1 MSSPEIWCTPG
12 KPVSEYN
19 RSQKATSVRDLT
31 DLLCGFGTR
40 TNALLRDTWKFTL
53 SLNNII
59 TYSPVAWN
67 HKGLDTIPFSRAMLR
82 LENELKSLSRSIMD
96 AQDNGSVPVLERLYE
111 KVEPAF
117 RVVLG
122 DGKGEFQLAAD
133 AISLYLEQ
141 QQVLIFTYTGKTPLV
156 VRSSYQDIF
165 LRQLASH
172 VLVRHPFLSKESLD
186 RAGVEVKAYAEDF
199 LRSLQRIY
207 ETDVEAIFRNYQ
219 ALLVDMHDALSQH
232 PVRVPTYGGVSP
244 RRIARTDAS
253 VVSNFIGEMREM
265 PDLEDSQREQIL
277 TLRDADGSAETD
289 LFQRLA
295 VAPDWGAELGRVV
308 AFMHQLNQDPLVKY
322 EVFEAGPQG
331 ELQPVEIEEARSD
344 QVIDQEKNVA
354 RLRTLLTAFVKG
366 SHMPFTLL
374 EGEGGI
380 GKTLSLQALVR
391 EIDGLKLVLISSD
404 YLGQIREYAQRMAEG
419 PWRTVL
425 YIDDMTFDPR
435 HYESFKIGTQGM
447 RRFYDNVTV
456 MAAANP
462 SSLAHLPPEVLR
474 RWPIRIKYGRPN
486 LASDATLRKVLKA
499 NCDRVKMEYAPSLV
513 TAFRKQHRS
522 ELKTLP
528 PSAVYDFLR
537 EVKLTRGL

>member
-1 MSSPEIWCTPG
+1 MKELADVLGC
-12 KPVSEYN
+12 
-19 RSQKATSVRDLT
+19 
-31 DLLCGFGTR
+31 FGTR
-40 TNALLRDTWKFTL
+40 TNELLRDTWKFTL

-67 HKGLDTIPFSRAMLR
+67 HKGLDAVPFSRAMLR
-82 LENELKSLSRSIMD
+82 LEDELKCLSKTILE
-96 AQDNGSVPVLERLYE
+96 AQDTQGMPALERLYE
-111 KVEPAF
+111 KVGPAF
-117 RVVLG
+117 RVQL
-122 DGKGEFQLAAD
+122 DGGKREYQIATD

-141 QQVLIFTYTGKTPLV
+141 QHVLIFTYTGKTPLV
-156 VRSSYQDIF
+156 VRSCYQDIF

-172 VLVRHPFLSKESLD
+172 VLVKHPFLSKESLD
-186 RAGVEVKAYAEDF
+186 RAGVEVKAYAEEF
-199 LRSLQRIY
+199 LRCLQRMY
-207 ETDVEAIFRNYQ
+207 ETDVEKIFRNYQ
-219 ALLVDMHDALSQH
+219 ALLVDLHDALSKRA
-232 PVRVPTYGGVSP
+232 VRVPTYKGVAP
-244 RRIARTDAS
+244 RRIASIDAS
-253 VVSNFIGEMREM
+253 VVSDFIGEMREM
-265 PDLEDSQREQIL
+265 ADLEEAQREQVL
-277 TLRDADGSAETD
+277 TLRDADGSAETE

-295 VAPDWGAELGRVV
+295 VSPDWGSELDRVV

-322 EVFEAGPQG
+322 EVFEAGAMG
-331 ELQPVEIEEARSD
+331 DLRPVEIEEARSD

-374 EGEGGI
+374 EGEGGV

-435 HYESFKIGTQGM
+435 HFESFKIGTQGM
-447 RRFYDNVTV
+447 KRFYDNVTV

-462 SSLAHLPPEVLR
+462 SSLAQIPAEVLR

-486 LASDATLRKVLKA
+486 LANSKILRKVFKV
-499 NCDRVKMEYAPSLV
+499 NCDRVKMKFHSSLL
-513 TAFRKQHRS
+513 TAFRKLHGS
-522 ELKTLP
+522 ALKTLP
-528 PSAVYDFLR
+528 PSAVCDFLR
-537 EVKLTRGL
+537 EMKLTQELGAQ

>member
-1 MSSPEIWCTPG
+1 
-12 KPVSEYN
+12 
-19 RSQKATSVRDLT
+19 
-31 DLLCGFGTR
+31 
-40 TNALLRDTWKFTL
+40 
-53 SLNNII
+53 
-59 TYSPVAWN
+59 
-67 HKGLDTIPFSRAMLR
+67 
-82 LENELKSLSRSIMD
+82 MD
-96 AQDNGSVPVLERLYE
+96 AKDDRSVPALERLYE

-117 RVVLG
+117 RVVFG
-122 DGKGEFQLAAD
+122 EGKLEFQLATD

-141 QQVLIFTYTGKTPLV
+141 QQVLMFTYTGKTPLV

-172 VLVRHPFLSKESLD
+172 TLVKHPFLSKESLD
-186 RAGVEVKAYAEDF
+186 RASVELKAYAEDF

-207 ETDVEAIFRNYQ
+207 QTDVEGIFRNYQ
-219 ALLVDMHDALSQH
+219 TLLVDMHDALSQH
-232 PVRVPTYGGVSP
+232 PIRVPTYSGFPP
-244 RRIARTDAS
+244 RRIARTDAG
-253 VVSNFIGEMREM
+253 VVSGFIGEMREM

-277 TLRDADGSAETD
+277 TLRTADGRAETK
-289 LFQRLA
+289 LYQRLA
-295 VAPDWGAELGRVV
+295 VSPDWGAELGHVV
-308 AFMHQLNQDPLVKY
+308 AFMHEQNADPLTKY

-331 ELQPVEIEEARSD
+331 ELEPVEIEEAKSD

-374 EGEGGI
+374 EGEGGV

-404 YLGQIREYAQRMAEG
+404 HLGQIREYAQRMAEG

-447 RRFYDNVTV
+447 KRFYDNVTV

-462 SSLAHLPPEVLR
+462 SALAHLPPEILR

-486 LASDATLRKVLKA
+486 LANRVTLRKVLKA
-499 NCDRVKMEYAPSLV
+499 NCDRVRMEYAPSLA

-522 ELKTLP
+522 DLKTLP

-537 EVKLTRGL
+537 ELKLTLGK

>member
-1 MSSPEIWCTPG
+1 M
-12 KPVSEYN
+12 
-19 RSQKATSVRDLT
+19 RDLAEVLGGFGARTT
-31 DLLCGFGTR
+31 DLL
-40 TNALLRDTWKFTL
+40 RDAWKFTL
-53 SLNNII
+53 SLNNIN

-67 HKGLDTIPFSRAMLR
+67 YKGLDPIPFSRAMLR
-82 LENELKSLSRSIMD
+82 LEDELKSLSRSIVD
-96 AQDNGSVPVLERLYE
+96 AQDSRSVPALERLYE

-122 DGKGEFQLAAD
+122 DGKRESQLAAD

-141 QQVLIFTYTGKTPLV
+141 QQVLIFTYTGKTSLV

-172 VLVRHPFLSKESLD
+172 TLVKHPFLSKESLD
-186 RAGVEVKAYAEDF
+186 RAGVELKAYAEDF

-207 ETDVEAIFRNYQ
+207 QTDIEGIFRNYH
-219 ALLVDMHDALSQH
+219 ALLVDMHDALSEH
-232 PVRVPTYGGVSP
+232 PLRVPTYGGVPP
-244 RRIARTDAS
+244 RRIARTDAGVAS
-253 VVSNFIGEMREM
+253 DFIGKMREM
-265 PDLEDSQREQIL
+265 PDLEDAQREQIL
-277 TLRDADGSAETD
+277 TLRDADGSAETK
-289 LFQRLA
+289 LYRRLA
-295 VAPDWGAELGRVV
+295 ASPDWGAELSHVV
-308 AFMHQLNQDPLVKY
+308 AFMHQHNQDPIAKY
-322 EVFEAGPQG
+322 KVFEAGLQG
-331 ELQPVEIEEARSD
+331 ELEPVEIEEAKSD

-374 EGEGGI
+374 EGEGGV

-404 YLGQIREYAQRMAEG
+404 HLGQIREYAQRMAEE
-419 PWRTVL
+419 PCRTVL

-447 RRFYDNVTV
+447 KRFHDNVTV
-456 MAAANP
+456 VASANP

-486 LASDATLRKVLKA
+486 LANGATLRKVLKA
-499 NCDRVKMEYAPSLV
+499 NCDRVGMEYAPSLA
-513 TAFRKQHRS
+513 TSFRKEHRS
-522 ELKTLP
+522 ALKTLP
-528 PSAVYDFLR
+528 PSAVHDFLR
-537 EVKLTRGL
+537 EVKLTQGL

>member
-1 MSSPEIWCTPG
+1 M
-12 KPVSEYN
+12 
-19 RSQKATSVRDLT
+19 RDLA
-31 DLLCGFGTR
+31 DVLGGFGTR
-40 TNALLRDTWKFTL
+40 TNDLLRDTWKFTL

-67 HKGLDTIPFSRAMLR
+67 HKGLDPIPFSRAMLR
-82 LENELKSLSRSIMD
+82 LEDELKSLSRSLVD
-96 AQDNGSVPVLERLYE
+96 AQDNRSVPALERLYE

-122 DGKGEFQLAAD
+122 DGKREFQLAAD

-165 LRQLASH
+165 LRQLASC
-172 VLVRHPFLSKESLD
+172 VLVKHPFLSKESLE
-186 RAGVEVKAYAEDF
+186 RAGVEINAYAEDF

-207 ETDVEAIFRNYQ
+207 QTDVEGIFRNYH
-219 ALLVDMHDALSQH
+219 ALLVEMHEALSQH
-232 PVRVPTYGGVSP
+232 PIRVPTYGGVPP
-244 RRIARTDAS
+244 RRIARTDGGVGS
-253 VVSNFIGEMREM
+253 DFIGEMREM
-265 PDLEDSQREQIL
+265 ADLEDAQRAHIL
-277 TLRDADGSAETD
+277 TLRDADGSAETE
-289 LFQRLA
+289 LYRRLA
-295 VAPDWGAELGRVV
+295 ASPDWTAELGHVV
-308 AFMHQLNQDPLVKY
+308 AFMHQRNQDPLTKY
-322 EVFEAGPQG
+322 EVFEAGAQG
-331 ELQPVEIEEARSD
+331 ELQPVEIEEAKSD
-344 QVIDQEKNVA
+344 QVVDQEKNVA

-366 SHMPFTLL
+366 GHMPFTLL
-374 EGEGGI
+374 EGEGGV

-404 YLGQIREYAQRMAEG
+404 HLGQLREYAQRMAEG

-435 HYESFKIGTQGM
+435 HYENFKIGTQGM
-447 RRFYDNVTV
+447 KRFYDNVTV
-456 MAAANP
+456 MASANP

-486 LASDATLRKVLKA
+486 LANDATLRKVLKA
-499 NCDRVKMEYAPSLV
+499 NCDRVRMKYAPSLV
-513 TAFRKQHRS
+513 TAFRKHHRS
-522 ELKTLP
+522 ALKTLP

-537 EVKLTRGL
+537 EVKLTRGS

>member
-1 MSSPEIWCTPG
+1 M
-12 KPVSEYN
+12 
-19 RSQKATSVRDLT
+19 RDLA
-31 DLLCGFGTR
+31 DVLSGFGTR

-59 TYSPVAWN
+59 IYSPVTWN
-67 HKGLDTIPFSRAMLR
+67 HKGLDPIPFSRAMLR
-82 LENELKSLSRSIMD
+82 LEDELKSLSRSIME
-96 AQDNGSVPVLERLYE
+96 AQDSQSVPTLERLYE

-117 RVVLG
+117 RVVF
-122 DGKGEFQLAAD
+122 DEGKRECQLAAD

-172 VLVRHPFLSKESLD
+172 TLVKHPFLSKESLD
-186 RAGVEVKAYAEDF
+186 RAGVELRKYAEDF
-199 LRSLQRIY
+199 LRSLQRMY
-207 ETDVEAIFRNYQ
+207 RTDVEGIFKNYH
-219 ALLVDMHDALSQH
+219 ALLLNMHDALCNH
-232 PVRVPTYGGVSP
+232 PIRVPVYGGVPP
-244 RRIARTDAS
+244 RGIASTDAG
-253 VVSNFIGEMREM
+253 VASNFIGEMREM
-265 PDLEDSQREQIL
+265 ADLEHSQREQIL
-277 TLRDADGSAETD
+277 ALRDADGSVETE
-289 LFQRLA
+289 LYRTLA
-295 VAPDWGAELGRVV
+295 GSPDWGAELGHVV
-308 AFMHQLNQDPLVKY
+308 KFMHQLNQDPLTKY
-322 EVFEAGPQG
+322 EVFEAGLQG
-331 ELQPVEIEEARSD
+331 ELEPIEIEEAKSD

-374 EGEGGI
+374 EGEGGV

-404 YLGQIREYAQRMAEG
+404 HLGQIREYAQRMAEG

-435 HYESFKIGTQGM
+435 HYENFKIGTQGM
-447 RRFYDNVTV
+447 KRFYDNVTV
-456 MAAANP
+456 MASANP

-486 LASDATLRKVLKA
+486 LANDVTLRKVLKA
-499 NCDRVKMEYAPSLV
+499 NCDRVRMEYAPSLV
-513 TAFRKQHRS
+513 TAFRKLHRS
-522 ELKTLP
+522 ALQSLP

>member
-1 MSSPEIWCTPG
+1 ML
-12 KPVSEYN
+12 
-19 RSQKATSVRDLT
+19 DLA
-31 DLLCGFGTR
+31 DVLGGLGTR
-40 TNALLRDTWKFTL
+40 TNDLLRDTWKFTL

-59 TYSPVAWN
+59 PYSPVAWN
-67 HKGLDTIPFSRAMLR
+67 HKGVDPMPFSRAMLR
-82 LENELKSLSRSIMD
+82 LEEELKCLSRSIID
-96 AQDNGSVPVLERLYE
+96 AQDQGSVPALERLYE

-117 RVVLG
+117 RVGFGGAGRESQV
-122 DGKGEFQLAAD
+122 AAD

-141 QQVLIFTYTGKTPLV
+141 QQVLLFTYTGKTSLV

-172 VLVRHPFLSKESLD
+172 TFVKHPFLSKESLD

-199 LRSLQRIY
+199 LRSLQRIFQ
-207 ETDVEAIFRNYQ
+207 TDIEGIFRKYL
-219 ALLVDMHDALSQH
+219 ALLVDLHGALCKH
-232 PVRVPTYGGVSP
+232 PIRVPTYGGVPP
-244 RRIARTDAS
+244 RRIARTDAGVAS
-253 VVSNFIGEMREM
+253 DFIGEMREM
-265 PDLEDSQREQIL
+265 ADLEDSQREQIL
-277 TLRDADGSAETD
+277 TLRYADGNAETK
-289 LFQRLA
+289 LYRKLA
-295 VAPDWGAELGRVV
+295 VSPDWGAELGHVV
-308 AFMHQLNQDPLVKY
+308 AFMHQLNQDPLTKHA
-322 EVFEAGPQG
+322 VFEAGAQG
-331 ELQPVEIEEARSD
+331 ELEPVEIEEAKSD

-354 RLRTLLTAFVKG
+354 RLRTLLTAFVRG
-366 SHMPFTLL
+366 GHMPFTLL
-374 EGEGGI
+374 EGEGGV

-447 RRFYDNVTV
+447 KRFYDNVTV

-486 LASDATLRKVLKA
+486 LANGATLRKVFRA
-499 NCDRVKMEYAPSLV
+499 NCDRVGMEFAPSLM
-513 TAFRKQHRS
+513 TAFRKLHRS
-522 ELKTLP
+522 ALKTLP

>member
-1 MSSPEIWCTPG
+1 M
-12 KPVSEYN
+12 
-19 RSQKATSVRDLT
+19 RDLA
-31 DLLCGFGTR
+31 DVLGSFGTR
-40 TNALLRDTWKFTL
+40 TNNLLRDTWKFTL

-59 TYSPVAWN
+59 TYSPVTWN
-67 HKGLDTIPFSRAMLR
+67 YKGLDPTPFSRAMLR
-82 LENELKSLSRSIMD
+82 LDDELRSLSRSIMD
-96 AQDNGSVPVLERLYE
+96 AQDDRGVPALERLYE
-111 KVEPAF
+111 KVAPAF
-117 RVVLG
+117 RVEFG
-122 DGKGEFQLAAD
+122 EGKREFQLATD

-156 VRSSYQDIF
+156 VRSCYQDIF

-172 VLVRHPFLSKESLD
+172 TLAKHPFLSKESLD
-186 RAGVEVKAYAEDF
+186 RASAELKAYAEDF
-199 LRSLQRIY
+199 LRALQRIY
-207 ETDVEAIFRNYQ
+207 QTDIEGIFRNYH
-219 ALLVDMHDALSQH
+219 ALLVDMHNALSKH
-232 PVRVPTYGGVSP
+232 PIRVPTYGGVPP
-244 RRIARTDAS
+244 RRIARTDAG
-253 VVSNFIGEMREM
+253 VVSGFIGEMREM

-277 TLRDADGSAETD
+277 TLRDADGSAETA
-289 LFQRLA
+289 LYKKLA
-295 VAPDWGAELGRVV
+295 VAPDWGAELGHVV
-308 AFMHQLNQDPLVKY
+308 AFMHQRNQDPLTKY
-322 EVFEAGPQG
+322 EVFEAGPLG

-374 EGEGGI
+374 EGEGGV

-391 EIDGLKLVLISSD
+391 EIHGLKLVLISSD

-447 RRFYDNVTV
+447 KRFYDNVTV

-474 RWPIRIKYGRPN
+474 RWPIRIKYGRPD
-486 LASDATLRKVLKA
+486 LANGATLRKVFRA
-499 NCDRVKMEYAPSLV
+499 NCNRVGMEYAPSLV
-513 TAFRKQHRS
+513 TAFRKLHRS
-522 ELKTLP
+522 ALKTLP
-528 PSAVYDFLR
+528 PSAVYDFLQ
-537 EVKLTRGL
+537 EVKLTR

>member
-1 MSSPEIWCTPG
+1 MS
-12 KPVSEYN
+12 
-19 RSQKATSVRDLT
+19 DLA
-31 DLLCGFGTR
+31 DVLSGFGIR
-40 TNALLRDTWKFTL
+40 INDLLRDTWKFTL

-67 HKGLDTIPFSRAMLR
+67 HKGLDPMPFSRAMLR
-82 LENELKSLSRSIMD
+82 LEDELKSLSRSIRD
-96 AQDNGSVPVLERLYE
+96 AQDNGSVEALERLYE

-117 RVVLG
+117 RVVF
-122 DGKGEFQLAAD
+122 GEGERESQLAAD

-156 VRSSYQDIF
+156 LRSSYQDIF
-165 LRQLASH
+165 LRQLASQT
-172 VLVRHPFLSKESLD
+172 LVKHPFLSKESLD
-186 RAGVEVKAYAEDF
+186 RAGVELKAYAEDF

-207 ETDVEAIFRNYQ
+207 QTDIEGIFRNYQ
-219 ALLVDMHDALSQH
+219 TLLVDIHEVLSRH
-232 PVRVPTYGGVSP
+232 PIRVPTYCGIPP
-244 RRIARTDAS
+244 RRIACTDAG
-253 VVSNFIGEMREM
+253 VVSDFISEMREM
-265 PDLEDSQREQIL
+265 ADLEDSQREQIL
-277 TLRDADGSAETD
+277 TLRYADGSAETK
-289 LFQRLA
+289 LYQRLA
-295 VAPDWGAELGRVV
+295 VSPDWGAELGHVV
-308 AFMHQLNQDPLVKY
+308 VFMHQLNQDPLTKY
-322 EVFEAGPQG
+322 EVFEAGAQG
-331 ELQPVEIEEARSD
+331 ELEPVEIEEAKSD

-366 SHMPFTLL
+366 GHMPFTLL
-374 EGEGGI
+374 EGEGGV

-435 HYESFKIGTQGM
+435 HYENFKIGTQGM
-447 RRFYDNVTV
+447 KRFYDNVTV

-486 LASDATLRKVLKA
+486 LANGATLRKVFKA
-499 NCDRVKMEYAPSLV
+499 NCDRVGMEYASSLV
-513 TAFRKQHRS
+513 TRFRKLHRS
-522 ELKTLP
+522 ALKTLP